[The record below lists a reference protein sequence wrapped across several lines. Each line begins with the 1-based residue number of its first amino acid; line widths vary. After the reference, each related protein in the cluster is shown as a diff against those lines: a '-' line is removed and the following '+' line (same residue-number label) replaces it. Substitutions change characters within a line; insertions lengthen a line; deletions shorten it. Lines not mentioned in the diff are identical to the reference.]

1 MKLEKFGENDFSDY
15 FRLVNNEK
23 VMEMITERSLPLEEA
38 KDYFKEVIEN
48 NLIDPSFGRFKIL
61 DAESNKFIGLAK
73 LEIEDKN
80 SNRAE
85 LGYMILPEYW
95 GKGIGSYVAKQL
107 LETAKTQKSINN
119 VFAIIDPKNEAS
131 RKILINNGFVSKE
144 LKDLDGLPCE
154 ILEVKI

>member
-1 MKLEKFGENDFSDY
+1 MKLEKFGENDFPDY

-48 NLIDPSFGRFKIL
+48 NLIAPNFGRFKIL
-61 DAESNKFIGLAK
+61 DTESNEFIGLAK

-80 SNRAE
+80 STKAE

-107 LETAKTQKSINN
+107 IETAKTQKSINN

>member
-1 MKLEKFGENDFSDY
+1 MKLEKFGENDFPDY

-48 NLIDPSFGRFKIL
+48 NLIDPNFGRFKIL